1 MFVLLNRYIVVDS
14 KKMGTDDEREI
25 KKKKRK
31 IHLDVCSPRRF
42 SIDGASG
49 ANQESNSRARHE
61 KKKKKERSLGYIFV
75 LPLSFKLNFN
85 TRKRKR
91 ALVQREEKRKKGDP
105 GIKKRR

>member
-14 KKMGTDDEREI
+14 KKNGHGRR
-25 KKKKRK
+25 KGNKRK

-49 ANQESNSRARHE
+49 ANQESSSRARHE
-61 KKKKKERSLGYIFV
+61 KKKKKKKERSLGYIFV

-91 ALVQREEKRKKGDP
+91 ALVQREEKRKKEDP